1 MLGFQTAE
9 GKALN
14 VLVEQDLFAL
24 EDKVATAIKRIRQFC
39 AGKRVLVA
47 FSGGKDSQACYH
59 LCKDAGVPFHAEMSV
74 TRFEPPEQI
83 AFIREHYPDCT
94 FRRAYKM
101 LLVDEIE
108 YRGLPNR
115 WARWCCDCKHV
126 KTDGYDISLVGVR
139 AQESPARRASWRM
152 FGQKPDKT
160 WYLCPVFDWTAD
172 DVWAYL
178 NSRGIPH
185 CSLYDE
191 GFKRVGCVCCPLA
204 ATRKRRDWERWPKT
218 ARMLYLGFLKHW
230 RKAEANGFLT
240 STGKKMHLAEWAC
253 PRDAFVQWLRTGSVR
268 KDYKPEMGN
277 IPCVFEG
284 TGFSEADAIENQA
297 EDV

>member
-1 MLGFQTAE
+1 MSTA
-9 GKALN
+9 
-14 VLVEQDLFAL
+14 VEQDLFAL
-24 EDKVATAIKRIRQFC
+24 EDKVSTAIKRIRQFC
-39 AGKRVLVA
+39 DGKRVMVA

-59 LCKDAGVPFHAEMSV
+59 LCKDAGVPFTAQLSI
-74 TRFEPPEQI
+74 TRFEPPEEI
-83 AFIREHYPDCT
+83 SFVRKYYPDVV
-94 FRRAYKM
+94 FRRAYKR

-126 KTDGYDISLVGVR
+126 KTDGFDIALVGVR
-139 AQESPARRASWRM
+139 AEESPARRSSWRM

-160 WYLCPVFDWTAD
+160 WYLCPVFDWTSD
-172 DVWAYL
+172 EVWAYL
-178 NSRGIPH
+178 NSRKIPH

-230 RKAEANGFLT
+230 KKAEANGFLT
-240 STGKKMHLAEWAC
+240 STGKSMGIREWAC
-253 PRDAFVQWLRTGSVR
+253 PRDAFVQWLRTGSTR
-268 KDYKPEMGN
+268 KDYKPEMAS

-284 TGFSEADAIENQA
+284 TGFSEADAIENQT
-297 EDV
+297 EGD